1 MKKEAIKH
9 SSFDLSVSFLLFLG
23 INKDEVVVESNF
35 LIYLTLHFSLCLIN
49 IVGSFFDEVEYL
61 IWS

>member
-23 INKDEVVVESNF
+23 INKDEVVVESNS
-35 LIYLTLHFSLCLIN
+35 LIYLTLHFSLCLIDV
-49 IVGSFFDEVEYL
+49 ICLFFDKIEYL
-61 IWS
+61 VWS